1 MKKDTYARL
10 LAKRKLRTKEDVTI
24 SKDNN
29 CYSCHNKATVYL
41 DGDIEDVCAGLQS
54 QYSKCISSI
63 SEENALTISNY
74 IKTMRT
80 EINLSDSYRKDTVKL
95 LCIFSKFNNDK
106 SFMVVMR
113 TDILAFLDSFRT
125 TDTIDP
131 MHRWIGTY
139 NIYRTLLVRFFKWLY
154 FPDIELG
161 KRPMHKIIQNI
172 PGLRRKEKTSLLY
185 TISLLIE
192 LSLNYDLLHV

>member
-1 MKKDTYARL
+1 
-10 LAKRKLRTKEDVTI
+10 
-24 SKDNN
+24 
-29 CYSCHNKATVYL
+29 
-41 DGDIEDVCAGLQS
+41 
-54 QYSKCISSI
+54 
-63 SEENALTISNY
+63 
-74 IKTMRT
+74 MRT

-95 LCIFSKFNNDK
+95 LCIFSKFKNDK

-172 PGLRRKEKTSLLY
+172 PGLRRKEDIIAIHY
-185 TISLLIE
+185 
-192 LSLNYDLLHV
+192 

>member
-1 MKKDTYARL
+1 
-10 LAKRKLRTKEDVTI
+10 
-24 SKDNN
+24 
-29 CYSCHNKATVYL
+29 
-41 DGDIEDVCAGLQS
+41 
-54 QYSKCISSI
+54 
-63 SEENALTISNY
+63 
-74 IKTMRT
+74 MRT

-95 LCIFSKFNNDK
+95 LCIFSKFKNDK

-113 TDILAFLDSFRT
+113 TDILAFLDSFRRNE
-125 TDTIDP
+125 TIDP

-172 PGLRRKEKTSLLY
+172 PGLRRKEDIIAIHY
-185 TISLLIE
+185 
-192 LSLNYDLLHV
+192 